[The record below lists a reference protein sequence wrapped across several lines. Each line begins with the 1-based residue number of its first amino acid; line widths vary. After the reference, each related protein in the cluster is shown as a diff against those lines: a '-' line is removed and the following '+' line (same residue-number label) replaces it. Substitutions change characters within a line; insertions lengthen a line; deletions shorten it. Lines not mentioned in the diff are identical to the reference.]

1 MLDGVMLGCA
11 VGALLGD
18 SVVRAMLDGVTLSC
32 AVHRYL
38 YVPPVTP
45 KVTQSY
51 PKKQQVPGYR

>member
-1 MLDGVMLGCA
+1 MAELVKKSG
-11 VGALLGD
+11 
-18 SVVRAMLDGVTLSC
+18 TLKLHTEINDII
-32 AVHRYL
+32 ARVHREM